1 MQAVADVSGLL
12 CSRNGCWDYLEATL
26 LLGVKW
32 LAWVLLLINLI
43 AYAVLS
49 FFDYPRHRLL
59 LSR

>member
-12 CSRNGCWDYLEATL
+12 CSRDGYWGYLEATL

-49 FFDYPRHRLL
+49 FFDYPLHRLL